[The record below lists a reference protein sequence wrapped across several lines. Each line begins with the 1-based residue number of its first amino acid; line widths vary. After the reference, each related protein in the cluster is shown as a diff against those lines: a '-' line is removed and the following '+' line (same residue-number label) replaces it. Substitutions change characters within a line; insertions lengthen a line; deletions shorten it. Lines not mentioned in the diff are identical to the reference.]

1 MRKKGIYILPAL
13 AAALFLTAVMPVG
26 VVHATGEN
34 IGEET
39 QQEGSEDPSEG
50 ASDAES
56 ETEFPELYYLPIE
69 SNSIDGW
76 PAGPQVEAEAAVV
89 MDAGTGAF
97 LYSKNMEAKEYPASI
112 TKIMTT
118 LVALEHG
125 NLDSKVKFSD
135 EAINSLDP
143 DSSRLWMEVGEKI
156 TLRRALYGVML
167 ASANDCAN
175 GVAEKVGGTIEN
187 FVQMMNDK
195 AAELGCINTHF
206 VNAHGLHDENHYTCA
221 RDMAIIMQAAM
232 QNETFAEI
240 TRTTEYE
247 YPKTNKSKEERAFV
261 NHQKMLYDEEFYYK
275 GCLGGKTGFT
285 DAALNTL
292 VTVAK
297 RDGRKLICVVLRT
310 NGSGKTFT
318 ESAKLLNYAFE
329 NFTRVEIPVEDTKV
343 TRADILGV
351 NYLGKARELECAALK
366 EKTVEAVS
374 SVKVSIPKDGDAGQV
389 VRTLGSDGT
398 LSYSFNGW
406 PVSSTSLKFN
416 GVNFEIAVPQVINK
430 VVSAGEEQPE
440 SETEAKGVLEKAEGM
455 LKTAG
460 EHIQSAWSAAWEW
473 VYANDV
479 FMAVVGLVVIIALL
493 PLVVIAYIRNRK
505 SQKIRRQRQRE
516 KEEMTRIE
524 RDIENKSALEIEAEL
539 RAELMRQ
546 EKERQEREEKEREE
560 KERKEKEKEQQE
572 KDKQERERTGTESG
586 IQEPSVAGHSETQTE
601 EQKASEPGRCEAV
614 TLQKDQQA
622 PGFEEKKDSGADTI
636 KEETSESSGEPDN
649 EVQGE
654 KTSDETIDSEKQM
667 GGEKEE

>member
-13 AAALFLTAVMPVG
+13 AAALFLTAVMPAG
-26 VVHATGEN
+26 IVHATGEN
-34 IGEET
+34 TGEEA
-39 QQEGSEDPSEG
+39 QQEVSEDTSEE
-50 ASDAES
+50 ASDS
-56 ETEFPELYYLPIE
+56 QGETEFPESYYLPIE

-118 LVALEHG
+118 LVALENG
-125 NLDSKVKFSD
+125 DLDSKVKFSD

-195 AAELGCINTHF
+195 AAELGCVNTHF

-221 RDMAIIMQAAM
+221 RDMAIITQAAM

-247 YPKTNKSKEERAFV
+247 YPKTNKSKEERPFV

-285 DAALNTL
+285 NDALNTL

-310 NGSGKTFT
+310 NGSNKTFT
-318 ESAKLLNYAFE
+318 ESAQLLDYAFN
-329 NFTRVEIPVEDTKV
+329 NFTRVEIPVEDANV

-351 NYLGKARELECAALK
+351 NYLGKARELECASLK
-366 EKTVEAVS
+366 EKAVEVVS
-374 SVKVSIPKDGDAGQV
+374 SVKVSIPKDGDVDQV
-389 VRTLGSDGT
+389 VRTLGADGT
-398 LSYSFNGW
+398 LSYSYHGW

-416 GVNFEIAVPQVINK
+416 GVNFEIAPPKVINK
-430 VVSAGEEQPE
+430 VVSTGENQSE
-440 SETEAKGVLEKAEGM
+440 SETEAQDLLGKAEGM
-455 LKTAG
+455 LKSAG
-460 EHIQSAWSAAWEW
+460 QHIQTAWTVAWEW

-479 FMAVVGLVVIIALL
+479 FMAVVGLVIIIALL

-505 SQKIRRQRQRE
+505 SQKIRRQRQKE

-524 RDIENKSALEIEAEL
+524 KDIENKSALEIEAEL
-539 RAELMRQ
+539 RAELERHKREQQEREKQ
-546 EKERQEREEKEREE
+546 EKERAEVETA
-560 KERKEKEKEQQE
+560 
-572 KDKQERERTGTESG
+572 KQEPAE
-586 IQEPSVAGHSETQTE
+586 AGHPETQTGE
-601 EQKASEPGRCEAV
+601 DKASEPERLEAE
-614 TLQKDQQA
+614 TLHKEQTDA
-622 PGFEEKKDSGADTI
+622 GSEEKEISETDTNQ
-636 KEETSESSGEPDN
+636 EETSKSSKEPDIA
-649 EVQGE
+649 VQGE
-654 KTSDETIDSEKQM
+654 KTSDETIDSEEKK